1 MRSHRKQKEFRRL
14 RLLRLPSARA
24 LKVSPA
30 LVVKRARKVSPALAA
45 KLANAAKVSP
55 ALAAKHANA
64 AKRSL
69 ASLPVRGLIA
79 DRRVLA
85 AGMECVLTA
94 SPGCPV
100 SRSATA
106 APSARDTSFLPAR
119 VIAKM
124 PRMLQRPHLLLKPF
138 LLRQPNRNKR

>member
-30 LVVKRARKVSPALAA
+30 LAVKRARKVSPALAA
-45 KLANAAKVSP
+45 KLANA
-55 ALAAKHANA
+55 L
-64 AKRSL
+64 KRSL
-69 ASLPVRGLIA
+69 ASLPVRGLVA
-79 DRRVLA
+79 DRWMLA

-106 APSARDTSFLPAR
+106 APSARDTSFLPVR
-119 VIAKM
+119 VITRM
-124 PRMLQRPHLLLKPF
+124 PRMLQRPHL
-138 LLRQPNRNKR
+138 NRNKR